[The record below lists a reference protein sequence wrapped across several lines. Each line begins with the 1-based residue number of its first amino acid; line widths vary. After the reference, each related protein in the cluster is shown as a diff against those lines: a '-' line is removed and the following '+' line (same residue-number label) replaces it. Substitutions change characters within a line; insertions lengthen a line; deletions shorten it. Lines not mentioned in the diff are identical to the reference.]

1 MSKSPTLFHRLFPAA
16 LATSLFAGVA
26 HAIAVAIA
34 ARSVGLELLYIATL
48 TFMIALVVAFIGGA
62 VLLAIVS
69 LLRLT
74 PLPALILF
82 VIAIQAVAIGLE
94 MTIFEIGLKEISW
107 QYGLITIPAAVIAWY
122 QSVYL
127 AHQTASRRQT

>member
-1 MSKSPTLFHRLFPAA
+1 MSKSPPLFQRLFPAA
-16 LATSLFAGVA
+16 IATSLFAGVA

-48 TFMIALVVAFIGGA
+48 TFVIALIIAFIGGA

-82 VIAIQAVAIGLE
+82 VITIQAIAIGLE
-94 MTIFEIGLKEISW
+94 LTVFEIGLKDISW
-107 QYGLITIPAAVIAWY
+107 QYSLITIPAAIIAWY

-127 AHQTASRRQT
+127 AHQTASRCQA

>member
-1 MSKSPTLFHRLFPAA
+1 MSKSPPLFHRLFPAA

-62 VLLAIVS
+62 VLLTIVS

-82 VIAIQAVAIGLE
+82 VIVIQAVAIGLE
-94 MTIFEIGLKEISW
+94 MTLFEIGLKDISW

-127 AHQTASRRQT
+127 AYQTASRRQT